1 MTSKRKGLPTYSV
14 LAISV
19 TFSTVNAPQQ
29 ANSTMEGNL
38 VENAKMAEQ
47 AERYDDMAKVCVC
60 VCYLSFL
67 HETSQVAVRVSCMC
81 SSVSM
86 NL

>member
-1 MTSKRKGLPTYSV
+1 MLATSV
-14 LAISV
+14 I
-19 TFSTVNAPQQ
+19 FSAGNAPQQ

-60 VCYLSFL
+60 LLAVLL
-67 HETSQVAVRVSCMC
+67 HEDV
-81 SSVSM
+81 
-86 NL
+86 